1 MPDSVSKFVFKTIGT
16 LCLFTLVGCGS
27 YRQNIMFRPGEGQ
40 TGAPFTDE
48 VVKAEKNYLIQ
59 INDQLDLQVYANN
72 GERIIDPNFELRRE
86 MGANANVGAEKKP
99 VYFVAT
105 DGTAKLPMVGTQKL
119 QGLTIREAELFLQ
132 KEYNQYYKDCF
143 VNLLFLNKRVTVLGA
158 PGGQV
163 IPLVNEN
170 TKVTEVLALARG
182 VNNDG
187 KAGNIRLIRGDQFY
201 VIDFGTIDGLQ
212 KGNMIVQPG
221 DIIYVEPVRRA
232 FIEGIRDVAPLIS
245 LVVSLGT
252 LVLLITNTLNSN

>member
-1 MPDSVSKFVFKTIGT
+1 LRYLSRSIVA
-16 LCLFTLVGCGS
+16 LCLFALVACGS

-40 TGAPFTDE
+40 TGAPFSDE
-48 VVKAEKNYLIQ
+48 VVKAEKNYTIQ
-59 INDQLDLQVYANN
+59 PNDQLDLQVFSNN
-72 GERIIDPNFELRRE
+72 GERIIDPNFELRRQL
-86 MGANANVGAEKKP
+86 GTNANMAVETKP
-99 VYFVAT
+99 VYWVAI

-119 QGLTIREAELFLQ
+119 QGLTIREAELYLQ
-132 KEYNQYYKDCF
+132 KEYDQFYKDCF
-143 VNLLFLNKRVTVLGA
+143 VALTFLNKRVVVLGS

-163 IPLVNEN
+163 IPLTNEN
-170 TKVTEVLALARG
+170 TRVTEVLALAKG
-182 VNNDG
+182 INNDG
-187 KAGNIRLIRGDQFY
+187 KAGNLRLIRGDQFY

-252 LVLLITNTLNSN
+252 LVFLITNNSNNN